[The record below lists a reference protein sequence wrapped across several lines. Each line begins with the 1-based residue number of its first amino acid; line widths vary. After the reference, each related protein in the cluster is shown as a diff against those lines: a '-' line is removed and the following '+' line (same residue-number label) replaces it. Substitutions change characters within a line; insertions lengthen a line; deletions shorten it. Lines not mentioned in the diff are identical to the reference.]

1 MDKKVSL
8 VPCYTDRELYLS
20 LAKDYIAELGTFDS
34 KIRWDEDAMLH
45 LMWSA
50 SFIMEDR
57 TIQGFVIT
65 EEVQFK
71 VFEDLLYIEEFYVV
85 PEERHRGVGLA
96 AVKAAV
102 SKWRGDVFLYILERN
117 YAAQNFW
124 LVVERELGW
133 ERIQRPEIRQEKGCE
148 LMVYKTS

>member
-1 MDKKVSL
+1 MGKHIDL
-8 VPCYTDRELYLS
+8 VPCYSDRALYLS
-20 LAKDYIAELGTFDS
+20 LAKDYIAELSTFDK
-34 KIRWDEDAMLH
+34 KIIWDEQAILH
-45 LMWSA
+45 LMWNA
-50 SFIMEDR
+50 FFIMEDR
-57 TIQGFVIT
+57 TVQGFIVT

-71 VFEDLLYIEEFYVV
+71 VFEDLLYIEEFYIV
-85 PEERHRGVGLA
+85 PEARHRGLGVR

-102 SKWRGDVFLYILERN
+102 SRWHGDVFLYILERN